1 MGPTTA
7 SFDPG
12 SAEPDV
18 APTDVWFGFD
28 PFTPPAHRTPAGD
41 AEPRARIAVAGTVT
55 DIAHTQWAGGPALE
69 ATITDDSGSLVL
81 AFLGRREIAG
91 VQVGRHLTA
100 GGTVVPRRGRLII
113 MNPNLWLAPDERR
126 EH

>member
-1 MGPTTA
+1 MGPATA
-7 SFDPG
+7 TFDPR

-18 APTDVWFGFD
+18 APADAWFEFN
-28 PFTPPAHRTPAGD
+28 PFTPPAHLTPAGQ
-41 AEPRARIAVAGTVT
+41 AYARARVAVGGTVT
-55 DIAHTQWAGGPALE
+55 NIAHTQWAGGPALE

-91 VQVGRHLTA
+91 VQVGRQLTA

-126 EH
+126 ER